1 MLIVFIMIVLV
12 LTLLVMSIYEAITER
27 LKRIHELK
35 AYANLPRK
43 VLMVDVL
50 KSDVYSEQ
58 YHDLRQVVSNER
70 AAIITVKRML
80 MDMNV
85 MKYRKEKL

>member
-1 MLIVFIMIVLV
+1 MLIILLIIALV
-12 LTLLVMSIYEAITER
+12 LTLIVMTIYEAIVN
-27 LKRIHELK
+27 RIRRIRELK

-58 YHDLRQVVSNER
+58 YHDLRQMVSNER
-70 AAIITVKRML
+70 AAAITVKRML
-80 MDMNV
+80 MDMKA